1 MYLSMFGFSGFEI
14 SMIIGYE
21 KSYFFK
27 KKMSI
32 ILLKKSIGK
41 YYPSDNS
48 GDFWAMLTFY
58 ELCKS

>member
-48 GDFWAMLTFY
+48 GDF
-58 ELCKS
+58 

>member
-27 KKMSI
+27 KKCLSYFLKKALENI
-32 ILLKKSIGK
+32 ILQTIQVI
-41 YYPSDNS
+41 
-48 GDFWAMLTFY
+48 F
-58 ELCKS
+58 EQC

>member
-1 MYLSMFGFSGFEI
+1 
-14 SMIIGYE
+14 
-21 KSYFFK
+21 
-27 KKMSI
+27 MSI
-32 ILLKKSIGK
+32 IKKSIGK